1 MLISVGDCSRMLVYV
16 GSVVVCWLLY
26 RVAAFLWNREQQ
38 RRLFKDIPLVDDHHW
53 FWGLAHKVRILL
65 VLHYLLLSRHGHF
78 ITLKIK
84 GLLYIYCRLSLKVWS
99 VYYSVTTYRCAIFK
113 TVFKSLGNFWR
124 RPEG

>member
-1 MLISVGDCSRMLVYV
+1 MDLQSSQVVIYDVLISVGDGSRMLVYV

-65 VLHYLLLSRHGHF
+65 ILHNLLVLRPFHYTS
-78 ITLKIK
+78 T
-84 GLLYIYCRLSLKVWS
+84 
-99 VYYSVTTYRCAIFK
+99 
-113 TVFKSLGNFWR
+113 N
-124 RPEG
+124 